1 MAHIEKAKLMHRAW
15 ALLRLSMQ
23 PFARPAFA
31 ACLRQAWAEAKA
43 APVTP
48 LDRLQRASAGI
59 VAITAG
65 MARDEVIRRLE
76 GALTV
81 ARSRAAQY
89 SRAGAPRSSS
99 AGKHRSTDLLRVA
112 NLEAILARE
121 TAARDACTGR
131 YTARRDGAAFSL
143 RRKGV
148 EFGRLSGPVGALAFS
163 SPNAALTARVK
174 AELKAWDTV
183 PAALAKVRAAAAA
196 LHIGGAA

>member
-1 MAHIEKAKLMHRAW
+1 MRRAW

-31 ACLRQAWAEAKA
+31 DCLRQAWAEAKA

-59 VAITAG
+59 GAITAG

-89 SRAGAPRSSS
+89 SRAGAPRNWSE
-99 AGKHRSTDLLRVA
+99 GKHRSAETLPVSRTPA
-112 NLEAILARE
+112 HQCTALAMLTAKRSGACRRDIPPS
-121 TAARDACTGR
+121 TAATTRSRRSKESVLAIHACLPLR
-131 YTARRDGAAFSL
+131 QGA
-143 RRKGV
+143 
-148 EFGRLSGPVGALAFS
+148 
-163 SPNAALTARVK
+163 
-174 AELKAWDTV
+174 
-183 PAALAKVRAAAAA
+183 
-196 LHIGGAA
+196 